1 MDDPERGVDQSHA
14 LDEHALA
21 LHDVDELRAQALAA
35 SETSFV
41 RIHALLCHLLQAVAG
56 AQILCFFGYAGL
68 VAKAL
73 FAAHS
78 PPRGVAASSVYG
90 TFTSDGDV
98 GGLTGIDTWTVVPTL
113 QSLPARLDE
122 GIEFGVEDKTERSI
136 LADDKVDVAQQMQ
149 CACAPRACG
158 DNDTSTAALRHL
170 GDGTVDGF
178 LIFCCTGLRAGT
190 ITGDE
195 HFTVGLLGQ
204 DGGTLDALHSLVV
217 PG

>member
-21 LHDVDELRAQALAA
+21 LHDVDELWTQALSA

-68 VAKAL
+68 VAIVL
-73 FAAHS
+73 FTAHS
-78 PPRGVAASSVYG
+78 PPRGVAAAAVYG

-113 QSLPARLDE
+113 QSLPTRLDE
-122 GIEFGVEDKTERSI
+122 GIEFGVEDKTERGI
-136 LADDKVDVAQQMQ
+136 LADDKVDVALQMQ
-149 CACAPRACG
+149 CACAPCTCG
-158 DNDTSTAALRHL
+158 NDNTSTAALCHL
-170 GDGTVDGF
+170 SDGAVDGF

-190 ITGDE
+190 IAGDE
-195 HFTVGLLGQ
+195 YFTVGLLG
-204 DGGTLDALHSLVV
+204 
-217 PG
+217 